1 MSEDLFAEMT
11 ETLFEDKSILSEE
24 YRPDVIVER
33 DDEIDA
39 YRSALKDVLFG
50 RNPANVFIYGKTG
63 VGKTAV
69 TEHMMSALQ
78 TEVERRDAAEEL
90 HVHFRNCND
99 DSVYRTVRSLINSI
113 RGDEGETF
121 PETGLSTSHALETLY
136 EEMEALGGTFLFILD
151 EIDHLSDPD
160 TLLYELPRARANG
173 HLDAARVGVI
183 GISNNYTF
191 RSSLSPKVKDTLM
204 EKELAFSPYDADEL
218 QSILTA
224 RAEKALVDGASEDS
238 AIRLAAAKAAKD
250 TGSAR
255 QAIDLLREGG
265 DVAEEQG
272 AAAITD
278 DHIEVAAARVQ
289 RGRVQDKLRDQTMH
303 GQLILESLARIEV
316 NGDVPARSKE
326 IQAVYERVA
335 RNWGHDPLTTLKS
348 IQNHLADLTMLGF
361 SNVPNRT
368 KGVRAASTIDTS
380 SRWTPKS
387 SWKRASRSRINR
399 SPFRNGRTD
408 ETRGVDA

>member
-1 MSEDLFAEMT
+1 MTEDLFSEMT

-39 YRSALKDVLFG
+39 YRTALKDVLFG
-50 RNPANVFIYGKTG
+50 RNPSNVFIYGKTG

-69 TEHMMSALQ
+69 TEYIMNALQ
-78 TEVERRDAAEEL
+78 TEVSRRDAADEL
-90 HVHFRNCND
+90 HVHFRNCNGD
-99 DSVYRTVRSLINSI
+99 TVYRTVRALVNSI
-113 RGDEGETF
+113 RGHNREKF

-136 EEMEALGGTFLFILD
+136 EEMDSLGGTFLFVLD
-151 EIDHLSDPD
+151 EIDHLSDPN
-160 TLLYELPRARANG
+160 TLLYELPRARSNG
-173 HLDAARVGVI
+173 HLENARVGVI

-204 EKELAFSPYDADEL
+204 EKEIAFSPYDAGEL

-224 RAEKALVDGASEDS
+224 RAEKALVDGACEES

-265 DVAEEQG
+265 DVAEEHG
-272 AAAITD
+272 AEAITD
-278 DHIEVAAARVQ
+278 SHIEVASERVQ
-289 RGRVQDKLRDQTMH
+289 RGRVQNKLRDQTMH
-303 GQLILESLARIEV
+303 GQLILEAIARLEADGEAPV
-316 NGDVPARSKE
+316 RSKE
-326 IQAVYERVA
+326 VQDSYERVA
-335 RNWGHDPLTTLKS
+335 GRWSRDPLTTLKS

-361 SNVPNRT
+361 LERT
-368 KGVRAASTIDTS
+368 EQNEGRAGGVHYQYELTLDPEIVLET
-380 SRWTPKS
+380 
-387 SWKRASRSRINR
+387 RASIE
-399 SPFRNGRTD
+399 TD
-408 ETRGVDA
+408 A

>member
-1 MSEDLFAEMT
+1 MSEDLFTEMT

-39 YRSALKDVLFG
+39 YRSVLKDVLFG

-69 TEHMMSALQ
+69 TEYMMSALQ
-78 TEVERRDAAEEL
+78 TEVKRRDEAEEL

-99 DSVYRTVRSLINSI
+99 DSVYRTVRSLINSL
-113 RGDEGETF
+113 RGDDGEKF

-136 EEMEALGGTFLFILD
+136 EEMETRGGTFLFILD

-160 TLLYELPRARANG
+160 SLLYELPRARANG

-204 EKELAFSPYDADEL
+204 EKELAFSPYDAGEL

-224 RAEKALVDGASEDS
+224 RAEKALVDGACEDS

-272 AAAITD
+272 ATAITD

-289 RGRVQDKLRDQTMH
+289 RGRVQDKLRDQTMY
-303 GQLILESLARIEV
+303 GQLILESLAQIEV
-316 NGDVPARSKE
+316 NGDIPARSKE
-326 IQAVYERVA
+326 IQAVYERIV

-361 SNVPNRT
+361 IERT
-368 KGVRAASTIDTS
+368 EQNEGRAGGVHYRYELTLDPDI
-380 SRWTPKS
+380 
-387 SWKRASRSRINR
+387 IL
-399 SPFRNGRTD
+399 
-408 ETRGVDA
+408 ETRESIENQP

>member
-1 MSEDLFAEMT
+1 MSEDLFTEMT

-69 TEHMMSALQ
+69 TEYMMSALQ
-78 TEVERRDAAEEL
+78 TEVERRDEAEEL

-113 RGDEGETF
+113 REDDGEKF

-136 EEMEALGGTFLFILD
+136 EEMESRGGTFLFILD

-160 TLLYELPRARANG
+160 SLLYELPRARANG

-204 EKELAFSPYDADEL
+204 EKELAFSPYDAGEL

-224 RAEKALVDGASEDS
+224 RAEKALVDGACEDS

-272 AAAITD
+272 ATAITD

-303 GQLILESLARIEV
+303 GQLILESLAQIEV
-316 NGDVPARSKE
+316 NGDIPARSKE
-326 IQAVYERVA
+326 IQAVYERIA

-361 SNVPNRT
+361 IERT
-368 KGVRAASTIDTS
+368 EQNEGRAGGVHYRYELTLDPDI
-380 SRWTPKS
+380 
-387 SWKRASRSRINR
+387 IL
-399 SPFRNGRTD
+399 
-408 ETRGVDA
+408 ETRESIENQP

>member
-1 MSEDLFAEMT
+1 MSDDLFTEMT

-69 TEHMMSALQ
+69 TDYMMSALQ
-78 TEVERRDAAEEL
+78 TEVERRDEAEKL

-99 DSVYRTVRSLINSI
+99 DSVYRTVRSLINDI
-113 RGDEGETF
+113 REDDGETF

-136 EEMEALGGTFLFILD
+136 EEMESRGGTFLFILD

-160 TLLYELPRARANG
+160 SLLYELPRARANG

-224 RAEKALVDGASEDS
+224 RAEKALVDGACEDS

-265 DVAEEQG
+265 DVAEERG
-272 AAAITD
+272 ATAITD
-278 DHIEVAAARVQ
+278 DHIEAAAARVQ

-303 GQLILESLARIEV
+303 GQLILESLAQIEV
-316 NGDVPARSKE
+316 NGDIPARSKE
-326 IQAVYERVA
+326 IQSVYERIA
-335 RNWGHDPLTTLKS
+335 RDWGHDPLTTLKS

-361 SNVPNRT
+361 LERT
-368 KGVRAASTIDTS
+368 EQNEGRAGGV
-380 SRWTPKS
+380 
-387 SWKRASRSRINR
+387 
-399 SPFRNGRTD
+399 
-408 ETRGVDA
+408 

>member
-1 MSEDLFAEMT
+1 MSEDLFTGMT

-24 YRPDVIVER
+24 YRPDIIVER

-69 TEHMMSALQ
+69 TEYIMSALQ
-78 TEVERRDAAEEL
+78 TEVKRRDEAEEL

-113 RGDEGETF
+113 RGDEKDPF
-121 PETGLSTSHALETLY
+121 PKTGLSTSHALETLY
-136 EEMEALGGTFLFILD
+136 SELEARGGTFLFVLD

-160 TLLYELPRARANG
+160 SLLYELPRARANG

-224 RAEKALVDGASEDS
+224 RAERALVDDAYDNA

-265 DVAEEQG
+265 DVAEETG
-272 AAAITD
+272 AATITD
-278 DHIEVAAARVQ
+278 EHIELAAARVQ

-303 GQLILESLARIEV
+303 GQLILESLARLEADG
-316 NGDVPARSKE
+316 NVPARSKK
-326 IQAVYERVA
+326 IQTVYERVA
-335 RNWGHDPLTTLKS
+335 QNWSHDPLTTLKS

-361 SNVPNRT
+361 LERT
-368 KGVRAASTIDTS
+368 EQNEGRAGGVHYQYELALDPDLVI
-380 SRWTPKS
+380 
-387 SWKRASRSRINR
+387 
-399 SPFRNGRTD
+399 
-408 ETRGVDA
+408 ETRESIETHS

>member
-1 MSEDLFAEMT
+1 MSEDLFTEIT

-24 YRPDVIVER
+24 YRPDIIVER

-69 TEHMMSALQ
+69 TEYMMSALQ
-78 TEVERRDAAEEL
+78 REVQRREAAEEL

-136 EEMEALGGTFLFILD
+136 DEMETLGGTFLFILD

-160 TLLYELPRARANG
+160 SLLYELPRARANG

-224 RAEKALVDGASEDS
+224 RAEKALVNGACDDS

-265 DVAEEQG
+265 DIAEEQG
-272 AAAITD
+272 ATAITD
-278 DHIEVAAARVQ
+278 DHIEAAAERVQ

-303 GQLILESLARIEV
+303 GQLILEALARIEA

-335 RNWGHDPLTTLKS
+335 RKWGHDPLTTLKS

-361 SNVPNRT
+361 LERSEQNEGRAG
-368 KGVRAASTIDTS
+368 GVHYRYELALDPDIVL
-380 SRWTPKS
+380 
-387 SWKRASRSRINR
+387 
-399 SPFRNGRTD
+399 
-408 ETRGVDA
+408 ETRESIETQS

>member
-1 MSEDLFAEMT
+1 MPEDLFTGMT

-24 YRPDVIVER
+24 YRPDIIVER

-69 TEHMMSALQ
+69 TKYIMSALQ
-78 TEVERRDAAEEL
+78 TEVKRRDEAEEL

-113 RGDEGETF
+113 RGDEKDPF
-121 PETGLSTSHALETLY
+121 PKTGLSTSHALETLY
-136 EEMEALGGTFLFILD
+136 DELEARGGTFLFVLD

-160 TLLYELPRARANG
+160 SLLYELPRARANG

-224 RAEKALVDGASEDS
+224 RAERALVDDAYDNSG
-238 AIRLAAAKAAKD
+238 IRLAAAKAAKD

-265 DVAEEQG
+265 DVAEETG
-272 AAAITD
+272 AATITD
-278 DHIEVAAARVQ
+278 EHIELAATRVQ

-303 GQLILESLARIEV
+303 GQLILESLARLEADGNI
-316 NGDVPARSKE
+316 PARSKK

-335 RNWGHDPLTTLKS
+335 QNWSHDPLTTLKS

-361 SNVPNRT
+361 LERT
-368 KGVRAASTIDTS
+368 EQNEGRAGGVHYQYELALDPDLVI
-380 SRWTPKS
+380 
-387 SWKRASRSRINR
+387 
-399 SPFRNGRTD
+399 
-408 ETRGVDA
+408 ETRESIETHS

>member
-1 MSEDLFAEMT
+1 MSDDLFADMT

-39 YRSALKDVLFG
+39 YRTALKDVLFG
-50 RNPANVFIYGKTG
+50 RNPSNVFLYGKTG

-69 TEHMMSALQ
+69 TEYIIEALQ
-78 TEVERRDAAEEL
+78 AEVQRREAADEL
-90 HVHFRNCND
+90 HVHSRNCND

-113 RGDEGETF
+113 REDHQEQF

-136 EEMEALGGTFLFILD
+136 EEMEAVGGTFLFILD

-160 TLLYELPRARANG
+160 SLLYELPRARANG
-173 HLDAARVGVI
+173 HLETASVGVI

-204 EKELAFSPYDADEL
+204 EKELAFSPYDAEEL
-218 QSILTA
+218 QSILA
-224 RAEKALVDGASEDS
+224 ERAEKALVDDACDDS
-238 AIRLAAAKAAKD
+238 AIRLAAARAAKD

-272 AAAITD
+272 DEAITD
-278 DHIEVAAARVQ
+278 SHIEIAAERVQ

-303 GQLILESLARIEV
+303 AQLILEALAHLEIR
-316 NGDVPARSKE
+316 GQVPVRSKE
-326 IQAVYERVA
+326 IQNVYVDITNEW
-335 RNWGHDPLTTLKS
+335 NHDPLTTLKS
-348 IQNHLADLTMLGF
+348 IQNHLSDLTMLGF
-361 SNVPNRT
+361 LERT
-368 KGVRAASTIDTS
+368 EQNEGRAGGAHYQYELTLDPEIIIDT
-380 SRWTPKS
+380 
-387 SWKRASRSRINR
+387 
-399 SPFRNGRTD
+399 RNAI
-408 ETRGVDA
+408 EAEEQ

>member
-289 RGRVQDKLRDQTMH
+289 RGRVQ
-303 GQLILESLARIEV
+303 
-316 NGDVPARSKE
+316 
-326 IQAVYERVA
+326 
-335 RNWGHDPLTTLKS
+335 
-348 IQNHLADLTMLGF
+348 
-361 SNVPNRT
+361 
-368 KGVRAASTIDTS
+368 TS
-380 SRWTPKS
+380 CATRPCTGNS
-387 SWKRASRSRINR
+387 S
-399 SPFRNGRTD
+399 
-408 ETRGVDA
+408 